1 MGPGTEGDLRAATR
15 CRRARHLAAAAL
27 AVVAGCATPG
37 PTVAPPPAPAE
48 IREVRADAVS
58 RCRLLGPVEASH
70 ANAGSV
76 ALNELEALETAR
88 SRVAKLG
95 GNAFLVTRRDS
106 GMWRTV
112 IQADAY
118 LCPSWEPVPGLPPG

>member
-1 MGPGTEGDLRAATR
+1 MGSSAEGDVRAATR
-15 CRRARHLAAAAL
+15 RSRARHLAAAAL
-27 AVVAGCATPG
+27 AAVAGCATPG
-37 PTVAPPPAPAE
+37 PTVAPPPAPE
-48 IREVRADAVS
+48 IRELRADAVS

-76 ALNELEALETAR
+76 ALNDLEAVETVR

-118 LCPSWEPVPGLPPG
+118 LCPSWEPVPGLPPS

>member
-1 MGPGTEGDLRAATR
+1 MGPGAEGDVPAATR
-15 CRRARHLAAAAL
+15 RRRVRHLAAAAL

-37 PTVAPPPAPAE
+37 PTVAPPAPAAD
-48 IREVRADAVS
+48 IRELRADAIS

-76 ALNELEALETAR
+76 ALNDLEALETVRA
-88 SRVAKLG
+88 RVAKLG
-95 GNAFLVTRRDS
+95 GNAFLVSRRDS
-106 GMWRTV
+106 GMWRSV

>member
-1 MGPGTEGDLRAATR
+1 MGPGAEGDVRAATR
-15 CRRARHLAAAAL
+15 RRRALDLAAAAL

-37 PTVAPPPAPAE
+37 PTVAPPPPPAE
-48 IREVRADAVS
+48 IREIRADAVS

-76 ALNELEALETAR
+76 ALNDLEAVETVR

-95 GNAFLVTRRDS
+95 GNAFLVNRRDS